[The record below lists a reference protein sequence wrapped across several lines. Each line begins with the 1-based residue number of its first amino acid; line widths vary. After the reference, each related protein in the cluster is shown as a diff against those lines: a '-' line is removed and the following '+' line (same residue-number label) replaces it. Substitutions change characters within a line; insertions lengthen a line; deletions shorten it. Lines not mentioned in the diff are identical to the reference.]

1 MFLHATSMTLNSQ
14 LRHLPPTATYRS
26 GWVGNVASPSLS
38 FLGFLMTFPS
48 YIFLKIRE
56 VTDTDPGC
64 LRHGRCALHLGMPSS
79 TGAQIA

>member
-1 MFLHATSMTLNSQ
+1 M
-14 LRHLPPTATYRS
+14 
-26 GWVGNVASPSLS
+26 GNVASPSLS

-48 YIFLKIRE
+48 YIFLKIRA

-79 TGAQIA
+79 TGAQIVEATDKEEVASSLRS